1 MDVQILSVNID
12 GLGQYKR
19 SSDSQD
25 ISACLSVGIHSQR
38 QSTCYVG
45 NFPRE
50 MWCSDYTERRTKW
63 GNGTKS
69 RGIGF
74 ALNDYLASCTF
85 FPIFFPPKYRHLC
98 SYFYR
103 LDKSPK
109 KHLPMR
115 RWLLC
120 SCGPL
125 QGLIPAVSSGTPWT
139 FSNQTS
145 MHFHFEIVSDRY
157 CAIDICICLSI
168 VWA

>member
-1 MDVQILSVNID
+1 MIIDIL
-12 GLGQYKR
+12 GRHKR

-25 ISACLSVGIHSQR
+25 ISTCLSTAEAIYLVYRQLFNVGRGVQCIRQR
-38 QSTCYVG
+38 PNG
-45 NFPRE
+45 E
-50 MWCSDYTERRTKW
+50 MEANHVVLD
-63 GNGTKS
+63 
-69 RGIGF
+69 F
-74 ALNDYLASCTF
+74 ALTDYLASCTI

-103 LDKSPK
+103 LDKSLK

-115 RWLLC
+115 RGLLC
-120 SCGPL
+120 SCGPI
-125 QGLIPAVSSGTPWT
+125 QGLIPTVSSGTPWI